1 MDLTEPPPFPGQNA
15 PIQFTGED
23 AAFRRLVVRGTLL
36 ELVTFGFYRFW
47 LTTDIRRHLWS
58 NTEVDGDAMEYT
70 GRGKELLF
78 GFLIALAILLPAF
91 FAYTFAGIA
100 AERYKAFASLPL
112 YAVLFLFGQFA
123 VFRARRYRLTRTI
136 WRGVRFW
143 MTGSGWLYAL
153 RSAAW
158 VIPVLLTL
166 GFAYP
171 WQMASLERYKFRH
184 THYGTLPAR
193 LEATGGQ
200 LFKQV
205 WWVWLLGLSAPVAIF
220 GGTILAVVAQ
230 WRGET
235 PTDGMMIAAGLLM
248 LVGFILMFCLPFL
261 HAMRKA
267 IEWRWWM
274 NGIRVGAAEI
284 RCSLPSGGLIGVYWT
299 MIGLCILASLG
310 WSVFGGI
317 VAGVFYLALKSVA
330 SPTLPAVLGQIL
342 GVVWYIAIILT
353 TGVIARI
360 YLMQR
365 VWRTVA
371 RSCTLHEVGVLS
383 NVAAAGE
390 AVSAVGEGL
399 ADGLDF
405 AGF

>member
-1 MDLTEPPPFPGQNA
+1 MDVTEPPPFPGQIGA
-15 PIQFTGED
+15 IRFTGD
-23 AAFRRLVVRGTLL
+23 NAVFRRIVVRGTVL
-36 ELVTFGFYRFW
+36 ELITFGFYRFW
-47 LTTDIRRHLWS
+47 LTTDMRRHLWS

-91 FAYTFAGIA
+91 FVYTLAGIA
-100 AERYKAFASLPL
+100 AERTKAFASLPL
-112 YAVLFLFGQFA
+112 YAVFFLFGQFA
-123 VFRARRYRLTRTI
+123 IFRARRYRLTRTV

-158 VIPVLLTL
+158 LIPVMLTL

-171 WQMASLERYKFRH
+171 WQMASLERYKFQH
-184 THYGTLPAR
+184 TRYGALPASFG
-193 LEATGGQ
+193 ATGGQ
-200 LFKQV
+200 LFKRV
-205 WWVWLLGLSAPVAIF
+205 WWIWLLGLSAPLGVF
-220 GGTILAVVAQ
+220 GGSILAFVAQ
-230 WRGET
+230 RNGGA
-235 PTDGMMIAAGLLM
+235 PTGGAAIAAGLLV
-248 LVGFILMFCLPFL
+248 LAGFVAAICLPFL

-267 IEWRWWM
+267 IEWRWWV
-274 NGIRVGAAEI
+274 NGIRFGGAEI
-284 RCSLPSGGLIGVYWT
+284 RCSLPNGGLIGVYWT
-299 MIGLCILASLG
+299 MIGLCVLASVG
-310 WSVFGGI
+310 WSIFGGI
-317 VAGVFYLALKSVA
+317 VVGVLYLASKFAALPI
-330 SPTLPAVLGQIL
+330 SPRELGQIV

-365 VWRTVA
+365 VWRTVTQ
-371 RSCTLHEVGVLS
+371 SCALHDIGALA

-390 AVSAVGEGL
+390 VAGALGEGL